1 MLTEAR
7 LFASRRTC
15 IYFAHPWHFLTKPR
29 IDRGAGR
36 KPGAPYNAAIA
47 TGMD

>member
-7 LFASRRTC
+7 PFAIRRARN
-15 IYFAHPWHFLTKPR
+15 YVMPLWHFPTNAR
-29 IDRGAGR
+29 IDTGAGR
-36 KPGAPYNAAIA
+36 KRVAPYNAAIA